1 MDVSVELESML
12 KRAGRYIIVIIALLG
27 VEAQAA
33 VAIQNWRTPQGAN
46 VLFVET
52 HDLPLLD
59 VSIDFAAG
67 SAYDTAQTSGLAS
80 MTRHLLSLGAAG
92 MSDNEIARRFEDVG
106 ANLGGSLDRDRAGL
120 TLRTLSSPR
129 EREQA
134 IDAFVKVLQ
143 QPDFPQSVLEREK
156 ARSIA
161 GLKEALTRPDTL
173 ADRAFYRALYG
184 AHPYA
189 LAPGG
194 ELDSLAALQREQ
206 LVAFYKRHYTAANAT
221 LVMIGD
227 IDRAAAQALAVRLT
241 QGLPDGPAAA
251 PIAAV
256 DSRAEATQERIA
268 HPASQS
274 HIVLGQPGV
283 KRGDADYFPL
293 YLGNYVLG
301 GGGFDSRLLKELRQ
315 KRGLVYSASSYFIP
329 QREFGPFELGL
340 QTERSQA
347 EKALAVA
354 RDTLAEF
361 VRRGPTANE
370 LQQAKNN
377 IVGGFP
383 LRIDSN
389 KKILEYLAVIG
400 FYNLPLDYLETFPR
414 KVQAVSARDI
424 QQAFQRRI
432 RPEALTT
439 VIVGSEA
446 TAAAGASQ

>member
-1 MDVSVELESML
+1 MRWIKYLVIITTLVSVELH
-12 KRAGRYIIVIIALLG
+12 
-27 VEAQAA
+27 AA

-46 VLFVET
+46 VLFVEV

-59 VSIDFAAG
+59 ISVDFAAG
-67 SAYDTAQTSGLAS
+67 SAYDTPQTSGLAS

-92 MSDNEIARRFEDVG
+92 MSDNEIARRFENVG
-106 ANLGGSLDRDRAGL
+106 ANLGGSLDRDRAGF
-120 TLRTLSSPR
+120 TLRTLSSAT

-134 IDAFVKVLQ
+134 IDTFIKVLQ
-143 QPDFPQSVLEREK
+143 QPDFPQPVLEREK

-161 GLKEALTRPDTL
+161 ALKEALTRPEPL
-173 ADRAFYRALYG
+173 AERAFYRALYG
-184 AHPYA
+184 THPYA

-194 ELDSLAALQREQ
+194 ELDTLAALQRDQ
-206 LVAFYKRHYTAANAT
+206 LVAFYQRYYSAANAT
-221 LVMIGD
+221 VVMIGD
-227 IDRAAAQALAVRLT
+227 IDRSAAEALALKLT
-241 QGLPDGPAAA
+241 QGLPAGPSAA
-251 PIAAV
+251 PIPAVVVRNEAA
-256 DSRAEATQERIA
+256 QQRIA

-274 HIVLGQPGV
+274 HIMLGQAGV
-283 KRGDADYFPL
+283 KRGDPDYFPL

-315 KRGLVYSASSYFIP
+315 ERGLVYSASSYFIP
-329 QREFGPFELGL
+329 QRELGPFELGL

-347 EKALAVA
+347 DKALTVA

-361 VRRGPTANE
+361 VRRGPSAKE
-370 LQQAKNN
+370 LQQAKSN

-414 KVQAVSARDI
+414 KVAAVSANDI
-424 QQAFQRRI
+424 RQAFQRRM
-432 RPEALTT
+432 RLDALTT
-439 VIVGSEA
+439 VIVGAEPATEA
-446 TAAAGASQ
+446 SAGQ

>member
-1 MDVSVELESML
+1 MSRLAFMRWIEL
-12 KRAGRYIIVIIALLG
+12 LLVAVTLFG
-27 VEAQAA
+27 IEAHAA
-33 VAIQNWRTPQGAN
+33 VTIQNWRTPQGAN
-46 VLFVET
+46 VLFVES

-59 VSIDFAAG
+59 ISIDFAAG

-80 MTRHLLSLGAAG
+80 MTRHLLALGAAG

-120 TLRTLSSPR
+120 TLRTLSSAR

-134 IDAFVKVLQ
+134 IDTFVKILQ
-143 QPDFPQSVLEREK
+143 QPEFPQVVLEREK

-173 ADRAFYRALYG
+173 AERAFYRAVYG

-189 LAPGG
+189 LPPGG
-194 ELDSLAALQREQ
+194 ELETLATLQREQ
-206 LVAFYKRHYTAANAT
+206 LVSFYQRHYGSANAT
-221 LVMIGD
+221 VVMIGD
-227 IDRAAAQALAVRLT
+227 IDRPAAEALALRLT
-241 QGLPDGPAAA
+241 QGLPAGPAPAA
-251 PIAAV
+251 IPAV
-256 DSRAEATQERIA
+256 GLRSAPVQQRIA

-274 HIVLGQPGV
+274 HILLGQPGV
-283 KRGDADYFPL
+283 KRGDADYFAL

-315 KRGLVYSASSYFIP
+315 QRGLVYSASSYFIP

-347 EKALAVA
+347 DKALKVA

-361 VRRGPTANE
+361 VRRGPSGKE

-414 KVQAVSARDI
+414 KVQAVTRGDI

-432 RPEALTT
+432 QLDALTT
-439 VIVGSEA
+439 VIVGAEP
-446 TAAAGASQ
+446 AAEPSAAQ